1 MRPGRLL
8 KAPRRT
14 GDTVGALMSQW
25 VARPTEPISAEPAPP
40 VELVVVVVSGPDA
53 GRELELTSGTHAV
66 GTQPDCAL
74 VLTDTS
80 VSRVHLWFEASHRGV
95 TVHDQGSKNG
105 SFCRGIRLEK
115 ADAGPGMLIRIGR
128 TELLLV
134 PAQLR
139 RSGIGLSTASR
150 FGGLVGSSIAMRH
163 AFALLERAAP
173 TDIPILIGGET
184 GTGKEEC
191 ARAIHQHS
199 PRAAKPFVVCDLSCV
214 APSLFESELFGHER
228 GAFTGAVA
236 SRAGVFERANGGT
249 LFLDELG
256 AVPLELQPR
265 LLRAV
270 ESREVKRLGANR
282 AVEVDVRIVAATHLS
297 LEEEIAAK
305 RFRADLY
312 HRFAVVKVELP
323 PLRSR
328 LEDLPGLCDSIL
340 ESMGQGRS
348 VLPADAMSL
357 LSGYAWPGNVREL
370 RNVLERVVNVG
381 PETLL
386 ERFAEQRAA
395 AAERGPFKEAR
406 QRVVDAFE
414 REYLVDLMK
423 RNGDNV
429 THAAKAAGI
438 DRVSLYRL
446 LKKHALSSG
455 ESPE

>member
-1 MRPGRLL
+1 VASRG
-8 KAPRRT
+8 A
-14 GDTVGALMSQW
+14 TVGALMSQW
-25 VARPTEPISAEPAPP
+25 VARPTDVISADPPPPAD
-40 VELVVVVVSGPDA
+40 LVVVVVSGPDA
-53 GRELELTSGTHAV
+53 GRELELSPGTHSV
-66 GTQPDCAL
+66 GTQPSCAL

-80 VSRVHLWFEASHRGV
+80 VSRVHLWFEASPTQV
-95 TVHDQGSKNG
+95 VVHDQGSKNG
-105 SFCRGIRLEK
+105 SYCRGIRFEK
-115 ADAGPGMLIRIGR
+115 ADARAGMQIRIGR

-134 PAQLR
+134 PTQLR
-139 RSGIGLSTASR
+139 RSGVGLSSAGR
-150 FGGLVGSSIAMRH
+150 FGALIGSSVPMRH

-173 TDIPILIGGET
+173 TDIPILVTGET

-191 ARAIHQHS
+191 ARAIHDAS
-199 PRAAKPFVVCDLSCV
+199 ARAQKPFVVCDLSCV

-228 GAFTGAVA
+228 GAFTGAVS
-236 SRAGVFERANGGT
+236 SRPGVFERANGGT

-270 ESREVKRLGANR
+270 ENSEVKRLGANKP
-282 AVEVDVRIVAATHLS
+282 VQVDVRIVAATHLS
-297 LEEEIAAK
+297 LEDEMAAK

-323 PLRSR
+323 PLRAR
-328 LEDLPGLCDSIL
+328 LEDLPGLCDAIL
-340 ESMGQGRS
+340 KTMGCDRS
-348 VLPADAMSL
+348 VLPPDGLSL
-357 LSGYAWPGNVREL
+357 LAGYSWPGNVREL